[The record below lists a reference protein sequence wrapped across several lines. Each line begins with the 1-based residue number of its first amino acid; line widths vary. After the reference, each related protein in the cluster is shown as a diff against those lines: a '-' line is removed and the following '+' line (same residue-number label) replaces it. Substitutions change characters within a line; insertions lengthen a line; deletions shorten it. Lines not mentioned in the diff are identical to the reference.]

1 MAPPAT
7 PLCSLPAYG
16 LHLSC
21 ISRRR
26 AVSLEMME
34 HACHRCGKPVEDGV
48 PFCPQCSA
56 PQIRVMVAAQPA
68 SERSSS
74 VVLEGR
80 AEQPA
85 ALAGLQPAGASR
97 AWRAANLAA
106 GLGALV
112 ALLVA
117 VVTGLPLL
125 AFFLWVL
132 GGGMLAVV
140 IYRWRQHLGFM
151 SAGMGARLGAMAGLM
166 GFVIF
171 GLISLVQMLAMRGT
185 GQLRPALEQAL
196 KTSAAHSGNPEA
208 QQMVQQFLTPEG
220 MRLLLALGIVLML
233 VLFVAL
239 SSLGGAIAATVVG
252 KRETRIL

>member
-1 MAPPAT
+1 
-7 PLCSLPAYG
+7 
-16 LHLSC
+16 
-21 ISRRR
+21 
-26 AVSLEMME
+26 MME
-34 HACHRCGKPVEDGV
+34 HACYKCGKAVEDGI
-48 PFCPQCSA
+48 PFCPQCGA
-56 PQIRVMVAAQPA
+56 PQIRVMMAAQPA
-68 SERSSS
+68 PGRSSS
-74 VVLEGR
+74 VALEGR
-80 AEQPA
+80 PEQPA
-85 ALAGLQPAGASR
+85 GLPGLQPAGAPR

-117 VVTGLPLL
+117 VLTGLPQV
-125 AFFLWVL
+125 AFFLWML

-140 IYRWRQHLGFM
+140 IYRRRQQLGFM

-171 GLISLVQMLAMRGT
+171 GLLSLVQMLAMRGT
-185 GQLRPALEQAL
+185 GQLRAALEQAL

-252 KRETRIL
+252 KRQTRTL